1 MVGYGAELGRLG
13 ATRRREGRFT
23 FAGKQASWATVCPDR
38 TTDRMKQAPREPRP
52 RPAGRANDWE
62 ALARELPEAAPST
75 LSRVNAGFATDVA
88 MLGLGAAI
96 AGASDESVSQGG
108 LGWGIAFVAITFIAL
123 KLRGAYDYRVRLSPL
138 RDLTRLVGATSTAA
152 ILVLSARLLSN
163 DVPGAGAQAVRLWLA
178 TTICLAAGRALLAL
192 WLRGR
197 RLRGRGLAPTLI
209 IGAGPV
215 GHRLARRLTEHP
227 ELGLRP
233 VGFLDDEAERADGG
247 EPGDPPLLGSTWDL
261 DDLVRREHVGHVIVA
276 FAAAPHEVLV
286 NVIRRCGELGVR
298 VSVVPRLFEEVTR
311 RIEVEH
317 LGGIPLMRTRRVD
330 PKGWHFG
337 IKYLIDR
344 AVAGIMLILISPLWL
359 AIALGVK
366 LSSRGPV
373 FFRQPRVGLDGHEF
387 MMLKFRTMRGE
398 PGADGEWDAA
408 WAAQVISEAG
418 GNGNGD
424 ALAASSGSGGGGNG
438 NGGAPEVIDR
448 RTGIGRFLRKTSL
461 DELPQLLNVLVGDM
475 SLVGPRPERTAYVR
489 AFQEHVYR
497 YGDRHRVKSGLT
509 GWAQVH
515 GLRGDSSLADRVE
528 WDNYYIE
535 NWSLVLDCQI
545 LFLTVPAMLARET
558 G

>member
-1 MVGYGAELGRLG
+1 
-13 ATRRREGRFT
+13 
-23 FAGKQASWATVCPDR
+23 
-38 TTDRMKQAPREPRP
+38 MKQAPRESPPRS
-52 RPAGRANDWE
+52 AGPSDDWV
-62 ALARELPEAAPST
+62 ALARELPAAAPGR
-75 LSRVNAGFATDVA
+75 LAGVNAGLLADVG

-138 RDLTRLVGATSTAA
+138 RDLARLVGATSTAA
-152 ILVLSARLLSN
+152 ILVLSARMLSD
-163 DVPGAGAQAVRLWLA
+163 DVSGAAPQAVRLWLA
-178 TTICLAAGRALLAL
+178 TTICLATGRALLAL
-192 WLRGR
+192 LLRHR
-197 RLRGRGLAPTLI
+197 RLQGRGLTPTLI
-209 IGAGPV
+209 VGAGPV
-215 GHRLARRLTEHP
+215 GRRLARRLSEHP
-227 ELGLRP
+227 ELGLRA
-233 VGFLDDEAERADGG
+233 VGFLDDESERDAGRAP
-247 EPGDPPLLGSTWDL
+247 EDPPLLGSTWDI
-261 DDLVRREHVGHVIVA
+261 DDVIRRERVGHVIVA
-276 FAAAPHEVLV
+276 FAASPHEMLV
-286 NVIRRCGELGVR
+286 DLIRRCGELGVR

-330 PKGWHFG
+330 PKGWHFSV
-337 IKYLIDR
+337 KYLIDR
-344 AVAGIMLILISPLWL
+344 LIAAFILVLISPLML
-359 AIALGVK
+359 VIALGVK
-366 LSSRGPV
+366 LTSRGPV

-387 MMLKFRTMRGE
+387 MMLKFRTMRGD

-418 GNGNGD
+418 GDGNGD
-424 ALAASSGSGGGGNG
+424 TPPALAKVAEGNG
-438 NGGAPEVIDR
+438 NGAEPEVRDR
-448 RTGIGRFLRKTSL
+448 RTRIGRFLRTSSL

-545 LFLTVPAMLARET
+545 LFLTVPAMLAREA

>member
-1 MVGYGAELGRLG
+1 VNA
-13 ATRRREGRFT
+13 
-23 FAGKQASWATVCPDR
+23 
-38 TTDRMKQAPREPRP
+38 
-52 RPAGRANDWE
+52 
-62 ALARELPEAAPST
+62 ALAA
-75 LSRVNAGFATDVA
+75 DVA
-88 MLGLGAAI
+88 MLGLGALI
-96 AGASDESVSQGG
+96 AGAADESISQGG
-108 LGWGIAFVAITFIAL
+108 LGWGAAFVAITFVAL

-138 RDLTRLVGATSTAA
+138 RDLARLVGATSTAA
-152 ILVLSARLLSN
+152 ILVLSARLLSD
-163 DVPGAGAQAVRLWLA
+163 DVAGAAAQAVRLWLA
-178 TTICLAAGRALLAL
+178 TTICLATGRALLAL
-192 WLRGR
+192 LLRHR
-197 RLRGRGLAPTLI
+197 RLQGRGLTPTLI
-209 IGAGPV
+209 VGAGPV
-215 GHRLARRLTEHP
+215 GRRLARRLSERP
-227 ELGLRP
+227 ELGLRAI
-233 VGFLDDEAERADGG
+233 GFLDDEEGRT
-247 EPGDPPLLGSTWDL
+247 PGDSPPLLGSTWDL
-261 DDLVRREHVGHVIVA
+261 DDVVRRERVGHVIVA
-276 FAAAPHEVLV
+276 FAASPYEVLG
-286 NVIRRCGELGVR
+286 NLIRRCGELGVR
-298 VSVVPRLFEEVTR
+298 VSVVPRLFEEVTKH
-311 RIEVEH
+311 IEVEH

-337 IKYLIDR
+337 AKYLLDR
-344 AVAGIMLILISPLWL
+344 AAATIILVLISPLML
-359 AIALGVK
+359 VIALGVK

-387 MMLKFRTMRGE
+387 MMLKFRTMRGD

-418 GNGNGD
+418 GGVNGEARTADAKATDANGNGY
-424 ALAASSGSGGGGNG
+424 GE
-438 NGGAPEVIDR
+438 GAEVVDR
-448 RTGIGRFLRKTSL
+448 RTSLGRFLRKSSL

-545 LFLTVPAMLARET
+545 LLLTVPAMLGREA

>member
-1 MVGYGAELGRLG
+1 VNA
-13 ATRRREGRFT
+13 
-23 FAGKQASWATVCPDR
+23 
-38 TTDRMKQAPREPRP
+38 
-52 RPAGRANDWE
+52 
-62 ALARELPEAAPST
+62 ALAADL
-75 LSRVNAGFATDVA
+75 V
-88 MLGLGAAI
+88 MLGSGAVVAGAA
-96 AGASDESVSQGG
+96 DESISQGG
-108 LGWGIAFVAITFIAL
+108 LGWGIAFVAITFVAL

-138 RDLTRLVGATSTAA
+138 RDLARLVGATSTAA

-163 DVPGAGAQAVRLWLA
+163 DVPGAASQAVRLWLA
-178 TTICLAAGRALLAL
+178 TTICLATGRALLAL
-192 WLRGR
+192 LLRHR
-197 RLRGRGLAPTLI
+197 RLQGRGLTPTLI
-209 IGAGPV
+209 VGAGQV
-215 GHRLARRLTEHP
+215 GRRLARRLSERP
-227 ELGLRP
+227 ELGLRAI
-233 VGFLDDEAERADGG
+233 GFLDDESGREGRLAPD
-247 EPGDPPLLGSTWDL
+247 DPPLLGSTWDL
-261 DDLVRREHVGHVIVA
+261 DDVIRRERVGHVIVA
-276 FAAAPHEVLV
+276 FAASPHEVLG
-286 NVIRRCGELGVR
+286 NLIRRCGELGVR
-298 VSVVPRLFEEVTR
+298 VSVVPRLFEEVTKH
-311 RIEVEH
+311 IEVEH

-337 IKYLIDR
+337 VKYLIDR
-344 AVAGIMLILISPLWL
+344 AAAAIILILISPLML
-359 AIALGVK
+359 AIAVGVK

-387 MMLKFRTMRGE
+387 MMLKFRTMRGD
-398 PGADGEWDAA
+398 PGDDGEWDAA

-418 GNGNGD
+418 GGGNGD
-424 ALAASSGSGGGGNG
+424 APSARPKAGDGSGNG
-438 NGGAPEVIDR
+438 NGAAPEVVDR
-448 RTGIGRFLRKTSL
+448 RTRIGRFLRTSSL

-545 LFLTVPAMLARET
+545 LFLTVPAMLAREA

>member
-1 MVGYGAELGRLG
+1 
-13 ATRRREGRFT
+13 
-23 FAGKQASWATVCPDR
+23 
-38 TTDRMKQAPREPRP
+38 MKQAPREPRP
-52 RPAGRANDWE
+52 RPAGRHDEWA
-62 ALARELPEAAPST
+62 ALARELPAAAPGP
-75 LSRVNAGFATDVA
+75 LSRVNLGFATDVA
-88 MLGLGAAI
+88 MLAFGAAI

-108 LGWGIAFVAITFIAL
+108 LGWGLVFVAITFAAL

-138 RDLTRLVGATSTAA
+138 RDLARMVGATSTAA

-163 DVPGAGAQAVRLWLA
+163 DVPGAAAQAVRLWLA
-178 TTICLAAGRALLAL
+178 TTICLAIGRTLLAL
-192 WLRGR
+192 WLRER
-197 RLRGRGLAPTLI
+197 RRRGRGLTPTLV

-215 GHRLARRLTEHP
+215 GSRLAQRLVERP

-233 VGFLDDEAERADGG
+233 VGFLDDDTAAPDGDR
-247 EPGDPPLLGSTWDL
+247 EPDPGDPPLLGSTWDL
-261 DDLVRREHVGHVIVA
+261 DDVIRRERVGHVIVA

-286 NVIRRCGELGVR
+286 NLIRRCGDAGVR

-337 IKYLIDR
+337 VKYLIDR
-344 AVAGIMLILISPLWL
+344 AAAAFMLVLISPLML

-366 LSSRGPV
+366 LSSRGPL

-418 GNGNGD
+418 GNGNGT
-424 ALAASSGSGGGGNG
+424 GNG
-438 NGGAPEVIDR
+438 NGMGRQAAREPRDGDGDGPEVVDR
-448 RTGIGRFLRKTSL
+448 RTKIGRFLRTTSL

-535 NWSLVLDCQI
+535 NWSLALDCQI
-545 LFLTVPAMLARET
+545 LCLTVPAMLAREAR
-558 G
+558 